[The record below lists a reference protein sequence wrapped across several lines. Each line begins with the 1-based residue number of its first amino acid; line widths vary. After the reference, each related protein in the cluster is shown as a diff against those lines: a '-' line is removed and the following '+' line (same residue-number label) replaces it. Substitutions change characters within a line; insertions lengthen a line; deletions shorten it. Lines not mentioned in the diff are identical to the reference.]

1 MTTKEKFFRKNL
13 SRAFKMGMVNE
24 GLFDDIINFLG
35 GLETKWT
42 DSLSSTQG
50 AALQNIPDDLEPT
63 ESAQDQLHAVVCVCQ
78 AVGYSIEGIMQRS
91 ELIAAR
97 IEEINTSSTDDP
109 EGLFGQAQ
117 SILSDAIKMAGEAS
131 GWLQNDNLRKCSNK
145 IAGVGDDINV
155 GIKAADSIKSLSEA
169 LSEINN
175 LNIDGEIEKVIK
187 SEAAKNL
194 LENDP
199 YWSERG
205 KTFVEEGLSL
215 IKQIPNAIIM
225 LDEVG
230 LQVESLEKLLD
241 QKSEEPE
248 VVATAS
254 VQASSV
260 FETTL
265 SNIYKRILSE
275 IDHGC

>member
-13 SRAFKMGMVNE
+13 SRAFRKGMVNE

-35 GLETKWT
+35 GLETKWS

-63 ESAQDQLHAVVCVCQ
+63 ESTEDQLHAVVCVCQ
-78 AVGYSIEGIMQRS
+78 AVGYSVEGIMQS
-91 ELIAAR
+91 TELIVTR
-97 IEEINTSSTDDP
+97 IEEINTSDADDP

-131 GWLQNDNLRKCSNK
+131 GWLQNDNLRDCSNK
-145 IAGVGDDINV
+145 VAGVGDDIKLGV
-155 GIKAADSIKSLSEA
+155 KAADSIKSLAEA
-169 LSEINN
+169 LQDINN
-175 LNIDGEIEKVIK
+175 LNIDGEIEKVIN

-199 YWSERG
+199 YWSVRG
-205 KTFVEEGLSL
+205 KKFVEEGLEL
-215 IKQIPNAIIM
+215 IKQIPNAIDM

-230 LQVESLEKLLD
+230 LQVEGLEKLLD

-248 VVATAS
+248 VAATAS
-254 VQASSV
+254 AQASSV
-260 FETTL
+260 FESDL
-265 SNIYKRILSE
+265 LNIYKRILSE
-275 IDHGC
+275 STRGC